1 MSLSFVERTGFEAP
15 TTYQDWLSC
24 FELMKNEPVSGNG
37 IYDMVVLGSF
47 SGTEHTETAMQKQ
60 IVETVNAVLNKSIKR
75 FVKRLNECIAF
86 NELSELDLLFN
97 RLKKDTH
104 RALFFNKLDFLPLN
118 FRKELSTSVEKQMN
132 EFWDGTIRFWE
143 QQSIEF
149 SNSELEDALFLIN
162 RIKLF

>member
-1 MSLSFVERTGFEAP
+1 MKQTFLFRVTLILAFIFLVVIGMIYAEAFLVPVFFAGLLSLVLLP
-15 TTYQDWLSC
+15 LS
-24 FELMKNEPVSGNG
+24 KN
-37 IYDMVVLGSF
+37 
-47 SGTEHTETAMQKQ
+47 
-60 IVETVNAVLNKSIKR
+60 IKR
-75 FVKRLNECIAF
+75 FVKKLNECITF

-132 EFWDGTIRFWE
+132 EFWDGTIRFLE